1 MRTEILKL
9 KDLGRMP
16 NESANDPDSI
26 VDVIRFYDEL
36 LGQIRQPISFEE
48 AEVLVQIFPK
58 SSFYDLQWDLLKLVE
73 SVILSDDDKYIQLI
87 NTCPSQEWKDILNIR
102 YNNYNGCT
110 QIHTFDSLQQA
121 VEPRPFRYAQFGKE
135 Y

>member
-26 VDVIRFYDEL
+26 VDVIRSYDEL

-73 SVILSDDDKYIQLI
+73 SVILSDDNKYIQLI
-87 NTCPSQEWKDILNIR
+87 NTCPSQEWKDMLNIR
-102 YNNYNGCT
+102 YNNYKKSQEAN
-110 QIHTFDSLQQA
+110 
-121 VEPRPFRYAQFGKE
+121 K
-135 Y
+135 